1 MNQKSRIEIT
11 PDHINVCA
19 TQRQV
24 DLLISKAARRSE
36 YMALLGE
43 GFEYHGYD
51 EHVVIAKAFC
61 LSDVADLFQAAVRTM
76 ENINNNRLPKFP

>member
-1 MNQKSRIEIT
+1 
-11 PDHINVCA
+11 
-19 TQRQV
+19 
-24 DLLISKAARRSE
+24 
-36 YMALLGE
+36 MALLGE

>member
-43 GFEYHGYD
+43 GFDYHGYD
-51 EHVVIAKAFC
+51 IHAVIARNLC
-61 LSDVADLFQAAVRTM
+61 LTDMADLFDAAWAFKEEKGLYRPP
-76 ENINNNRLPKFP
+76 NP

>member
-51 EHVVIAKAFC
+51 EHAIIART
-61 LSDVADLFQAAVRTM
+61 LSLTDMADLFDAAWAFKEEKAQYR
-76 ENINNNRLPKFP
+76 PASP